1 MIKRISIL
9 LIFLFMAYLPVKAQ
23 YTESKERKR
32 MWRKSLHRRKNRQA
46 FNPYLD
52 KKTKDKPS
60 SVAAAEEKK
69 GTRKMRRDYKRQQ
82 RRTMKKMGIKEVK
95 VKKA

>member
-9 LIFLFMAYLPVKAQ
+9 LLFLFTAYLPIKAQ
-23 YTESKERKR
+23 YAESKERKR

-52 KKTKDKPS
+52 KKSKDKPS
-60 SVAAAEEKK
+60 AVAAAEDKK
-69 GTRKMRRDYKRQQ
+69 GTRKMKRDFKRQQ
-82 RRTMKKMGIKEVK
+82 RRAMKKMGIKEAK

>member
-9 LIFLFMAYLPVKAQ
+9 LIFLFIVYLPLKAQ

-52 KKTKDKPS
+52 KKNKDKPS
-60 SVAAAEEKK
+60 AVAAAEEKQ
-69 GTRKMRRDYKRQQ
+69 GTRKLKRDFKRQQ
-82 RRTMKKMGIKEVK
+82 RRTMKKMGIKAVK